1 MSPVSGPHLS
11 PAEIR
16 KLLGV
21 SIKALRLYERYGLLS
36 PQRTASGWRVYGPE
50 QVARLHQ
57 VLALKGLGLSLT
69 RIADL
74 LRGSSLGEILEA
86 QERALLKERA
96 RLAGALKLVRKAR
109 DRLNDGDELSLEA
122 LVKLGRETARAPKL
136 SDAEVEAIFEPIIDR
151 HFSRVERS
159 VLGQRAYDQAQVS
172 KQWNTLIAE
181 AKRLTKIGDPASK
194 DAVNLARRWKVL
206 IDRFTDGDPQMLSRA
221 GAVWKDALADPA
233 VAPRL
238 PLNAKIFA
246 FIGRA
251 MAAAGL

>member
-11 PAEIR
+11 PAELR

-36 PQRTASGWRVYGPE
+36 PQRSASGWRVYSPE

-57 VLALKGLGLSLT
+57 VLALKALGLSLT

-74 LRGSSLGEILEA
+74 LRGSSLGEILEV
-86 QERALLKERA
+86 QERALLEERA
-96 RLAGALKLVRKAR
+96 RLTGALKLVRKAR
-109 DRLNDGDELSLEA
+109 HRLNAGEELSLEA
-122 LVKLGRETARAPKL
+122 LVNLGRETARTSKF
-136 SDAEVEAIFEPIIDR
+136 SDTELEAIFKPIINR

-159 VLGQRAYDQAQVS
+159 VLDQRAYDQAEVS
-172 KQWNTLIAE
+172 KQWNILMTE
-181 AKRLTKIGDPASK
+181 AKRLSKLDDPASK
-194 DAVNLARRWKVL
+194 EAVELARRWKAL
-206 IDRFTDGDPQMLSRA
+206 IDLFTDGDPQMLSRA

-233 VAPRL
+233 VAARL
-238 PLNAKIFA
+238 PLNAEIFA

-251 MAAAGL
+251 MTAAGL